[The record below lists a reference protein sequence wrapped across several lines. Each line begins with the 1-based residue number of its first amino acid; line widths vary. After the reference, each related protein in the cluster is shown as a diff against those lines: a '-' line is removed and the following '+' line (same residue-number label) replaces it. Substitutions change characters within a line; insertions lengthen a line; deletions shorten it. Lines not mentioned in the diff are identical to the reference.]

1 MTPHRDLLPDERLP
15 PRRLSR
21 RGALGT
27 GAATTLAA
35 ARLLAPATF
44 VGCSLGIPP
53 QQRRVSIGLLHSQ
66 TGPLAISATS
76 LRDIQIYACERINA
90 AGGVLGRQID
100 VLTPDPRSRTDL
112 FVKRGRQLLE
122 TGVAA
127 LFGCWTSSSRKAVL
141 PLVEEYKKLLFY
153 AVQYEGNESSKY
165 VVYGGMVPNQQI
177 LPAIDW
183 LSSAAGGGK
192 KKIFL
197 VGSDYVYP
205 RTANFIVRKYLA
217 SKGLKP
223 AGEAYRPLGDRDF
236 TAIVKQIQSAG
247 ADCVLNTVNGD
258 SNLGLFAALA
268 AAKVDPAKVP
278 VMSTSIAEDELRS
291 LLPEQ
296 VQGHYAVSCYFQS
309 LDTEANRRWV
319 QGFRDEFGFDRVT
332 GDPLEPGWCLVHL
345 WKQAVEKAGSFE
357 TEAVRQ
363 AFRDGLAFA
372 GPGGLVRLDPKTQHT
387 TKHFRVGK
395 IRGDRQF
402 DIVHQS
408 EEPLDPD
415 PYPAVAFPGWSCD
428 WTKDGIVRGEEVD
441 IDGDV

>member
-1 MTPHRDLLPDERLP
+1 MTVSHDPGPVPATRLP
-15 PRRLSR
+15 RRA
-21 RGALGT
+21 ALRH
-27 GAATTLAA
+27 GAAATLAA
-35 ARLLAPATF
+35 ARALAPATF

-53 QQRRVSIGLLHSQ
+53 RASRALVGMLHSQ

-76 LRDIQIYACERINA
+76 LRDMQLHAIERINQ
-90 AGGVLGRQID
+90 AGGVLGHRID
-100 VLTPDPRSRTDL
+100 VKAPDTRSRDEL
-112 FVKRGRQLLE
+112 FVSRGRRLLE
-122 TGVAA
+122 SGVTAV
-127 LFGCWTSSSRKAVL
+127 FGCWTSSSRKAVL
-141 PLVEEYKKLLFY
+141 PLFEEAQKLLFY

-183 LSSAAGGGK
+183 LTGAAGGGRK
-192 KKIFL
+192 KVFL

-205 RTANFIVRKYLA
+205 RTANFIAKKYLK

-223 AGEAYRPLGDRDF
+223 LGEAYRPLGDRDF
-236 TAIVKQIQSAG
+236 AAIVKQIQSSG

-268 AAKVDPAKVP
+268 AAKIDPAKVP
-278 VMSTSIAEDELRS
+278 VVSTSIAEDELRS
-291 LLPEQ
+291 LMPEQ
-296 VQGHYAVSCYFQS
+296 VVGHYAVSCYFQS
-309 LDTEANRRWV
+309 LDTDANRRWV
-319 QGFRDEFGFDRVT
+319 RGFRDEFGFDRVT

-363 AFRDGLAFA
+363 AFRDGLTFD
-372 GPGGLVRLDPKTQHT
+372 GPGGTVRLDPKTQHT
-387 TKHFRVGK
+387 TKFFRLGR
-395 IRGDRQF
+395 IRRDRQF

-408 EEPLDPD
+408 EAPIDPD
-415 PYPAVAFPGWSCD
+415 PYPQLAFPGWSCD
-428 WTKDGIVRGEEVD
+428 WTTGGVVRGEEVD